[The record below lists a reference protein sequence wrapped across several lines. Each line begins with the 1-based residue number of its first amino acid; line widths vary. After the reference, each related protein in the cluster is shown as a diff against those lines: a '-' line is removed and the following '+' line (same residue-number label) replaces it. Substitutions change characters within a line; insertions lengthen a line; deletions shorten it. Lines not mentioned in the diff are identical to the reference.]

1 MAYQVKLVLNPR
13 FFGRLG
19 AIACLIATAGLVAC
33 NPVSLLV
40 PSLKEAP
47 PASDAEFNDE
57 FLPGAPSRTASPLPL
72 PSGLSAPAAATPS
85 PAGSGTPSPAQS
97 ISPKPGGGPAG
108 SAGGGVAAPVAP
120 AAETGDPFVTPDF
133 VDITTA
139 SAYKPAFSFALLA
152 DLSPGASPALETSI
166 YQTAQEVELREA
178 RLLLEN
184 CQLRYD
190 RFSRG
195 QTIGTVVLDVG
206 TPPKATLSGSLR
218 VTEVGSNYVTVE
230 AKASNAVASA
240 YIADIRFRQ
249 VDGHLSIVSIAN
261 FSRGNDA
268 QGIHVTER
276 SARVT
281 QRLEPGFLV
290 LPQRPGPF
298 RARALLYGENDPRGG
313 GTPLKVVRNTFT
325 VSE

>member
-1 MAYQVKLVLNPR
+1 MADTVNRIVSR
-13 FFGRLG
+13 RCFGRLG
-19 AIACLIATAGLVAC
+19 AIAWLAFAAGIGAC

-47 PASDAEFNDE
+47 AAGDADFNDE
-57 FLPGAPSRTASPLPL
+57 FLPGAPSRTASPQPA
-72 PSGLSAPAAATPS
+72 PSSLSTPAA
-85 PAGSGTPSPAQS
+85 GTPSPASSDSSGPAQS
-97 ISPKPGGGPAG
+97 VVPKPGGGPA
-108 SAGGGVAAPVAP
+108 SGGGVAAPAAP
-120 AAETGDPFVTPDF
+120 SAAVGDPFVTPDF
-133 VDITTA
+133 VDISTV
-139 SAYKPAFSFALLA
+139 SAFKPAFSFALLA
-152 DLSPGASPALETSI
+152 DLSPGTSPALETSI

-178 RLLLEN
+178 RLLLED

-206 TPPKATLSGSLR
+206 TPPKATLSGALR
-218 VTEVGSNYVTVE
+218 VVDAGANYVTVE
-230 AKASNAVASA
+230 AKASSAVASA

-249 VDGHLSIVSIAN
+249 VEGHLSVVSIAN

-268 QGIHVTER
+268 QGIHLTER

-281 QRLEPGFLV
+281 QRLDPGFLV

-298 RARALLYGENDPRGG
+298 RTRALLYGENDPRGG
-313 GTPLKVVRNTFT
+313 GTPLKVLRNTFT